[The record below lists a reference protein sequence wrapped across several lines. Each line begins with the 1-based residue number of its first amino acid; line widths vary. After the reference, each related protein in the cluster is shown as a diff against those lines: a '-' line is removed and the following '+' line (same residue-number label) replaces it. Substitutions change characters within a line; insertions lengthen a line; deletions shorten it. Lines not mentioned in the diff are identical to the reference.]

1 VKIELKEF
9 QQTAAVQ
16 MLNRLESARR
26 DVLRG
31 EPQAMI
37 LSSPTGSGKTVTV
50 TALMEWIVEGYESIP
65 DDRDATFLWISD
77 SPELNAQSRDKI
89 LQHSTAFSSHDV
101 VMIDP
106 TFSQEQFE
114 GGKIYFLNTQK
125 LGKESLLTKR
135 GDMREYTIWET
146 IENTTIAKPANF
158 YVIIDEAHRGMVE
171 KRGERKK
178 AQTIVQ
184 RFIKGYDEAGMQP
197 LKLIIGMSA
206 TPEKFQMLVRGT
218 GRATREILI
227 DIKDVKASGLL
238 KDKITLF
245 HPAKKQPSDWTL
257 LEDAARRWK
266 TFRTAWKKYCTAQRM
281 EHIVEPVL
289 VIQVENAVGKQL
301 TATPLEKIVE
311 VVERVVKLPEKAWA
325 HAFQEEGTIQANGQ
339 MIRKI
344 DQSKIE
350 SDPDVRV
357 VLFKMSLTTGW
368 DCPRAE
374 VMMSFRRAIDST
386 LIAQLVGRMVRTPLA
401 RTIEGN
407 EFLNK
412 VSLYLPH
419 YDESGLKTILNRL
432 NEPDPEVGPLVEVEE
447 GEDLIPLI
455 RDPDKAELFK
465 KLEKLPSYY
474 VERITKT
481 SDIRRLIKLARLIAF
496 DEIEVK
502 ELDRGKKLIVQTL
515 SSELTRLRKQSDF
528 VDEVSA
534 NRNIDVREV
543 EIQYGEWIEGP
554 STTKKVPAS
563 PENIEDLFLDCGR
576 KLGEGLHLEFWKSKK
591 NEHDDPLLAKL
602 QLFQILQ
609 DRQAW
614 KKLEESSKERI
625 DELFKKYND
634 EISDLISSR
643 REEYRKVKGQ
653 AKEPVEDHITV
664 PGDGEIEIKEERP
677 LWEKHL
683 FIEEKSGK
691 FGAKFNTWETNVLKE
706 ELAKEDVVGWFRN
719 VPRKSWAFC
728 VPFEMQGDQK
738 PFYPDFIV
746 FRKDKKKIVADILD
760 PHESGLADAVDKAK
774 GLARYARKH
783 AGAFGLIELIV
794 IQKDGKSLRLD
805 LTKEAVRDKVL
816 RLSGKN
822 HLDQLFEDSN

>member
-1 VKIELKEF
+1 MKIELKGF
-9 QQTAAVQ
+9 QERAAVQ

-50 TALMEWIVEGYESIP
+50 TALMEWIVAGYESYP
-65 DDRDATFLWISD
+65 DDRDATFLWLSD

-89 LQHSTAFSSHDV
+89 LQHSSVFLSHDV
-101 VMIDP
+101 VIIDP
-106 TFSQEQFE
+106 TFTQEQFE

-135 GDMREYTIWET
+135 GDMREYAIWET
-146 IENTTIAKPANF
+146 IENTTKANPANF
-158 YVIIDEAHRGMVE
+158 YVIIDEAHRGMIE

-184 RFIKGYDEAGMQP
+184 RFIKGYDEAGMEP

-206 TPEKFQMLVRGT
+206 TPEKFHTIVKGT
-218 GRATREILI
+218 GRAIREIEI
-227 DIKDVKASGLL
+227 DIQEVKASGLL

-257 LEDAARRWK
+257 LENATRRWK
-266 TFRTAWKKYCTAQRM
+266 SFRTAWKKYCTAQRM
-281 EHIVEPVL
+281 EHIIEPVL

-301 TATPLEKIVE
+301 TATPLEKVVE
-311 VVERVVKLPEKAWA
+311 VVERDGKLSEKAWA

-339 MIRKI
+339 TIRKI
-344 DQSKIE
+344 EQSKIE
-350 SDPDVRV
+350 SDSDVRV

-374 VMMSFRRAIDST
+374 VMMSFRKAVDST

-401 RTIEGN
+401 RRIEGN

-419 YDESGLKTILNRL
+419 YDESGLEKIVKQL
-432 NEPDPEVGPLVEVEE
+432 NEGDPEIGAAVEVEE
-447 GEDLIPLI
+447 GVDLISLI
-455 RDPDKAELFK
+455 RDPDKAELFN

-481 SDIRRLIKLARLIAF
+481 SDIRRLIKLARLLAF
-496 DEIEVK
+496 DEIEIK
-502 ELDRGKKLIVQTL
+502 ELDRAKKLIVQTL
-515 SSELTRLRKQSDF
+515 SNELTRLRKQSAF

-534 NRNIDVREV
+534 NRNLELREV
-543 EIQYGEWIEGP
+543 EIQYGEWIAE
-554 STTKKVPAS
+554 SATTKKVPAS
-563 PENIEDLFLDCGR
+563 PENIEDLFVDCGR

-591 NEHDDPLLAKL
+591 HEHDDALLAKL

-614 KKLEESSKERI
+614 KKLEQASKERI
-625 DELFKKYND
+625 ADLFKKYND
-634 EISDLISSR
+634 DINDLRSSR

-653 AKEPVEDHITV
+653 AKEPIEDHITL
-664 PGDGEIEIKEERP
+664 PDDGEIEIKEERP
-677 LWEKHL
+677 LWQKHL
-683 FIEEKSGK
+683 LIDEKSGK
-691 FGAKFNTWETNVLKE
+691 FGAKFNSWETSVLKD
-706 ELAKEDVVGWFRN
+706 ELAKEEVVGWFRN
-719 VPRKSWAFC
+719 VPRKSWAVC
-728 VPFEMQGDQK
+728 VPYEMHGTYK

-746 FRKDKKKIVADILD
+746 FRKYKKKIVADILD

-774 GLARYARKH
+774 GLAQYARKH
-783 AGAFGLIELIV
+783 AGAFGRIELIV
-794 IQKDGKSLRLD
+794 IDKDGNRLPLD

-822 HLDQLFEDSN
+822 HLDQLFADS